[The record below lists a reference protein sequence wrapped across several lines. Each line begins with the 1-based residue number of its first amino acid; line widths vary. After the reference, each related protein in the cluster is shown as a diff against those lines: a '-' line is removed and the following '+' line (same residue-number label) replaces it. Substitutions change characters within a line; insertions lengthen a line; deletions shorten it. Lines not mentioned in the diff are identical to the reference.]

1 MSTSASPS
9 SELNALLRL
18 IDDPDPSVQR
28 VVDDRLR
35 LQMPQ
40 IIPDLEAFV
49 AGTSNEAASSA
60 ILDIIRR
67 YRLERLHTLVRLIQ
81 LHQQREDDV
90 DLWEALTLLNAFG
103 LPTSS
108 MSQASSVLDQMA
120 LEVHEHF
127 IAASPATD
135 LTLVLA
141 LQSVMFEEYAFQW
154 ANDAYDD
161 PRCSYLTTV
170 IERRTGLPLA
180 LSIIELLVAER
191 VGIDMQG
198 IALPFHF
205 VVYVPSLGLYLDP
218 SQQGTFLS
226 VDDVA
231 ASIRRAG
238 LTFDDRMLTP
248 ARNVEMILRMLRN
261 LARAHE
267 RSAQQWEA
275 SVLRDALRVL
285 SPNLP
290 S

>member
-1 MSTSASPS
+1 MLPSASS
-9 SELNALLRL
+9 SNELGALLRL

-28 VVDDRLR
+28 IVEERLS

-40 IIPDLEAFV
+40 IIPDLDAFV
-49 AGTSNEAASSA
+49 KGAPNEAASSA
-60 ILDIIRR
+60 VQSIIRR
-67 YRLERLHTLVRLIQ
+67 YRQERLHTLVRLIQ
-81 LHQQREDDV
+81 LHQHGDADV

-103 LPTSS
+103 MPTSS
-108 MSQASSVLDQMA
+108 MAQAGRVLDQMA
-120 LEVHEHF
+120 LDVHEHF

-141 LQSVMFEEYAFQW
+141 LQSVMFDDYKFQW

-161 PRCSYLTTV
+161 PRCSYLSTV

-191 VGIDMQG
+191 VGIDMHG

-205 VVYVPSLGLYLDP
+205 VVYVPVLGLYLDP

-226 VDDVA
+226 TDDVA

-238 LTFDDRMLTP
+238 LAFDDRMLAP

-267 RSAQQWEA
+267 RSAEQWEA
-275 SVLRDALRVL
+275 NVLRDALHVL